1 MAFVAPGPRPTTEIS
16 RVRVTPTAEAETPEP
31 LISSDPPLNPGLP
44 VLEKPTTAMGPV
56 PSPSCPA
63 AETTKVPCRTV
74 TSPVN
79 VLALLVRTNVPLPIF
94 VRPAVPAR
102 IEEIVARLTAL
113 TVTSGARMPTGAA
126 KVKVSPVILYSV
138 TPKFRPPTVI
148 ASPKLTV
155 PAAPL
160 K

>member
-1 MAFVAPGPRPTTEIS
+1 MKDTL
-16 RVRVTPTAEAETPEP
+16 P
-31 LISSDPPLNPGLP
+31 L
-44 VLEKPTTAMGPV
+44 LEKRFPDTR
-56 PSPSCPA
+56 PSLVSIAANPAPA
-63 AETTKVPCRTV
+63 ALAAF
-74 TSPVN
+74 PVN